1 MCGQV
6 SVAGNTGVIAVLC
19 ATGAAIS
26 FSLNDVG
33 VKFLSGDYALHQI
46 ILGRSII
53 GLIFTLFVFV
63 PFAGGLSTLKTRR
76 PLLHLA
82 RGLAVVC
89 ANLIF
94 FAGLA
99 TLPLADAVAVFFV
112 SPLIITGLSVIMLGE
127 KVGPRR
133 WGAVFVGLAGVL
145 VVMRPGS
152 ATFTLPAIFPL
163 LAAVFYAL
171 LHMATRRLGSTDS
184 AAAMAFYVQM
194 TFLLVS
200 ITTGL
205 AIGDGKFSGSGD
217 PTIEFLTRPWIWPHS
232 SDLLLILGIG
242 LASAMG
248 GFLVGMAYKLA
259 EAATVAPFEYVA
271 MPSSILWG
279 VLVFGEWPDAVAW
292 VGILMIIASGIF
304 VIFRE
309 RQTGQEIAAERP
321 MPRNR

>member
-1 MCGQV
+1 MGV
-6 SVAGNTGVIAVLC
+6 RTAIAGNTGVVAVLC
-19 ATGAAIS
+19 AVGAAIA

-33 VKFLSGDYALHQI
+33 IKFLSGDYALHEI
-46 ILGRSII
+46 VLGRSIV
-53 GLIFTLFVFV
+53 GLLFTLFFFV
-63 PFAGGLSTLKTRR
+63 PFAGGWSALKTRR
-76 PLLHLA
+76 PLLHLG

-133 WGAVFVGLAGVL
+133 WAAVFVGLAGVA
-145 VVMRPGS
+145 VVMRPGT
-152 ATFTLPAIFPL
+152 AAFTLPALFPL
-163 LAAVFYAL
+163 VAALFYAL
-171 LHMATRRLGSTDS
+171 LHMMTRRLGRTDS
-184 AAAMAFYVQM
+184 AAAMAFYVQA
-194 TFLLVS
+194 TFVVIS
-200 ITTGL
+200 ILTGL
-205 AIGDGKFSGSGD
+205 AIGDGKFSGTGD
-217 PTIEFLTRPWIWPHS
+217 PTLEFLVRPWIWPHPE
-232 SDLLLILGIG
+232 DVMIILAIG

-248 GFLVGMAYKLA
+248 GFMIAAAYKLA

-271 MPSSILWG
+271 MPCSILWG
-279 VLVFGEWPDAVAW
+279 VLVFGDWPDVIAW
-292 VGILMIIASGIF
+292 LGILMIIGSGIF

-309 RQTGQEIAAERP
+309 HQTGQEIAAEQP

>member
-1 MCGQV
+1 MRGQV
-6 SVAGNTGVIAVLC
+6 GIAANTGVVAVLC

-33 VKFLSGDYALHQI
+33 VKFLSGDYALHEI
-46 ILGRSII
+46 VLGRSIVGI
-53 GLIFTLFVFV
+53 IFTLFVFV

-82 RGLAVVC
+82 RGVAVVC

-133 WGAVFVGLAGVL
+133 WAAVFVGLVGVV
-145 VVMRPGS
+145 VVMRPGTS
-152 ATFTLPAIFPL
+152 AFTLPAVFPL

-194 TFLLVS
+194 TFMLVS
-200 ITTGL
+200 IMTGL
-205 AIGDGKFSGSGD
+205 AIGDGKFSGTGD
-217 PTIEFLTRPWIWPHS
+217 PTIEFLTRAWVWPQAN
-232 SDLLLILGIG
+232 DLLLILCIG

-248 GFLVGMAYKLA
+248 GFLIGLAYKLA

-271 MPSSILWG
+271 MPCSILWG
-279 VLVFGEWPDAVAW
+279 VLVFGEWPDAIAW
-292 VGILMIIASGIF
+292 LGIMMIIGSGIF

-309 RQTGQEIAAERP
+309 HQAGQEIAAERP

>member
-232 SDLLLILGIG
+232 GDLLLILGIG

>member
-1 MCGQV
+1 MQARS
-6 SVAGNTGVIAVLC
+6 SVAANTGIVAVLC
-19 ATGAAIS
+19 AAGAAIS

-46 ILGRSII
+46 VLGRSMI
-53 GLIFTLFVFV
+53 GVIFTLFVFV
-63 PFAGGLSTLKTRR
+63 PFAGGLATLKTRR
-76 PLLHLA
+76 PMLHLA
-82 RGLAVVC
+82 RRLAVVC

-133 WGAVFVGLAGVL
+133 WAAVFVGLAGVV
-145 VVMRPGS
+145 VVMRPGTS
-152 ATFTLPAIFPL
+152 AFTPAAVFPL
-163 LAAVFYAL
+163 LSAVFYAL
-171 LHMATRRLGSTDS
+171 LHMATRRLGRTDS

-194 TFLLVS
+194 TFMLVS
-200 ITTGL
+200 IATGL
-205 AIGDGKFSGSGD
+205 TIGDGKLSGGGD
-217 PTIEFLTRPWIWPHS
+217 PTVEFLTRAWIWPHPN
-232 SDLLLILGIG
+232 DLLLILGIG
-242 LASAMG
+242 LASAFG
-248 GFLVGMAYKLA
+248 GFLIGMAYKLA

-271 MPSSILWG
+271 MPCSILWG
-279 VLVFGEWPDAVAW
+279 VLVFGEWPDPIAW
-292 VGILMIIASGIF
+292 LGIIMIIGSGIF

-309 RQTGQEIAAERP
+309 HQTGQEIAAERP

>member
-1 MCGQV
+1 MRGQV

-205 AIGDGKFSGSGD
+205 AIGNGKFSGSGD